1 MKDKEMPE
9 TFSELYAS
17 LLKNDVFTIQA
28 RENVNQGTDALT
40 SALAYAEQGKPE
52 FTLAYLLL
60 SDISDKEKQEILA
73 VSYDQ
78 RAKNSEQK
86 AELFDLQFHRPF
98 PLIKLE
104 AHKDRL
110 AAQKIRQ
117 GGRVRHDSVARLRL
131 DTTL

>member
-1 MKDKEMPE
+1 MPE
-9 TFSELYAS
+9 TFSELYTS

-28 RENVNQGTDALT
+28 RENVNQGADALT
-40 SALAYAEQGKPE
+40 CALAYAEQGKAE

-110 AAQKIRQ
+110 AAQQIRQ
-117 GGRVRHDSVARLRL
+117 GRRVRHDSVASAHLRRQ
-131 DTTL
+131 

>member
-1 MKDKEMPE
+1 MPE

-28 RENVNQGTDALT
+28 GENVNQGADALT
-40 SALAYAEQGKPE
+40 CALAYAEQGKPE

-60 SDISDKEKQEILA
+60 TDISDKEKQEILA

-104 AHKDRL
+104 AQKDRL
-110 AAQKIRQ
+110 AAQQIRQ
-117 GGRVRHDSVARLRL
+117 GRCVRHGSVASAHLRRQ
-131 DTTL
+131 